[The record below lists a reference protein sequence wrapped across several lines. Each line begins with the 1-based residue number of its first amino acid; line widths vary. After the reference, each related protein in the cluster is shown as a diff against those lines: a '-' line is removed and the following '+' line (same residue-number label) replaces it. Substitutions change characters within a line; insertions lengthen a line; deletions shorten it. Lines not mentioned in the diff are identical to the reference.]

1 MNILNKS
8 VDVTEKKIS
17 LRHIGYKIV
26 SKEDNEAAVNQILN
40 SISAYFQNN
49 KKYTLNKVI
58 LFGSRNRDDYKWDS
72 DFDFVVVVNEDIS
85 VDEKYFI
92 WNGILD
98 KIAEKRYYKGE
109 ILDVELIV
117 SGLKNYNTAINFVGH
132 ILRYAN
138 KEGRVLSGQIL

>member
-1 MNILNKS
+1 MKILDKS
-8 VDVTEKKIS
+8 VDTTGKGIA

-26 SKEDNEAAVNQILN
+26 SKEDNEAAVNQSLN

-58 LFGSRNRDDYKWDS
+58 LFGSRSRADYKWDS

-98 KIAEKRYYKGE
+98 KIAENRYYKGE

-132 ILRYAN
+132 IFRYAN
-138 KEGRVLSGQIL
+138 KEGRVLNG

>member
-1 MNILNKS
+1 MKILDKS
-8 VDVTEKKIS
+8 VDTTGKGIA

-58 LFGSRNRDDYKWDS
+58 LFGSRSRADYKWDS

-98 KIAEKRYYKGE
+98 KIAENRYYKGE

-132 ILRYAN
+132 IFRYAN
-138 KEGRVLSGQIL
+138 KEGRVLNG

>member
-8 VDVTEKKIS
+8 ADTTGKRIVD
-17 LRHIGYKIV
+17 RQIGYKIV

-40 SISAYFQNN
+40 SILAYFRND

-85 VDEKYFI
+85 IDEKYYI

-98 KIAEKRYYKGE
+98 KIAENSYYKGE

-117 SGLKNYNTAINFVGH
+117 SGLKNYNAAINFVGH

-138 KEGRVLSGQIL
+138 KEGRVLIG